1 MRTKHWVAINDDA
14 RGKYNTSSKIEFRT
28 SMLKLSFCDYSDS
41 CILAKGTISVTKTAS
56 AGAAISNGNIKIVLH
71 ILIA

>member
-1 MRTKHWVAINDDA
+1 
-14 RGKYNTSSKIEFRT
+14 
-28 SMLKLSFCDYSDS
+28 MLKLSFCDYSDS